1 MYKIFISGM
10 AYDHGKSGIS
20 TYINSVVEEL
30 VKFNKVELLLL
41 NMDESIFP
49 VKHPNLKIITIP
61 NYLAKPLIN
70 LTWHLFILPIF
81 WSFKKY
87 DFIFLSAGQRRIF
100 CRYPRF
106 TIVAFHDLSQYHIP
120 QKYDPI
126 RMFYIKKVIPIFVKR
141 ANSIFAVS
149 ESTKK
154 DLLKFYHL
162 DEDKVFV
169 NINSYD
175 KKKYNMDYSASTV
188 FPHNLKKKFFLYIS
202 RIEHPGKNHLRL
214 IKAYEKLPES
224 IKKEYD
230 LVFAGSI
237 WLGGQVV
244 TDYTRKISDRERIHF
259 LGFVKD
265 ETLIDLYH
273 CSSLYI
279 FPSLFEGFGTPLVE
293 AMACG
298 IPVICSNV
306 SSLPE
311 VGGDAVLTFDPE
323 DVDDIHD
330 CILKVMS
337 DSNLRKEMIK
347 KGLERA
353 KEFDWAKH
361 AGKIVRKFEEYKK
374 THISSV

>member
-1 MYKIFISGM
+1 M
-10 AYDHGKSGIS
+10 
-20 TYINSVVEEL
+20 
-30 VKFNKVELLLL
+30 
-41 NMDESIFP
+41 
-49 VKHPNLKIITIP
+49 
-61 NYLAKPLIN
+61 
-70 LTWHLFILPIF
+70 
-81 WSFKKY
+81 
-87 DFIFLSAGQRRIF
+87 
-100 CRYPRF
+100 
-106 TIVAFHDLSQYHIP
+106 
-120 QKYDPI
+120 
-126 RMFYIKKVIPIFVKR
+126 
-141 ANSIFAVS
+141 
-149 ESTKK
+149 
-154 DLLKFYHL
+154 
-162 DEDKVFV
+162 

-175 KKKYNMDYSASTV
+175 KKKYNMDYSVPKV
-188 FPHNLKKKFFLYIS
+188 FPHNLKKNFFLYIS

-237 WLGGQVV
+237 WLGGRVV
-244 TDYTRKISDRERIHF
+244 TDYAKQIPDRERIHF

-265 ETLIDLYH
+265 ETLKELYH

-279 FPSLFEGFGTPLVE
+279 FPSLYEGFGTPLVE

-298 IPVICSNV
+298 TPVICSNV

-323 DVDDIHD
+323 DENGIHD

-347 KGLERA
+347 KGLERV
-353 KEFDWAKH
+353 KEFDWSKH
-361 AGKIVRKFEEYKK
+361 AKKIVRKFEEYKN